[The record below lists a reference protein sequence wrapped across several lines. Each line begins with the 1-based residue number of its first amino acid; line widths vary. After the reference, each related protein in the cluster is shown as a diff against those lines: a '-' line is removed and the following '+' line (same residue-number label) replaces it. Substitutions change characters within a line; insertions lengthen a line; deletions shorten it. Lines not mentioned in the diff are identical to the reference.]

1 MSTVTNIITVLSC
14 LFIVGVFVYF
24 IIQARKLIA
33 CYKLIGDSLK
43 ADDILGSFKDSKLT
57 DLSQQYKEVI
67 TIDTPNGKKS
77 NIPSSEVF
85 SEQNVCSLHSLNLK
99 MLSTASSS
107 LVGLGLLG
115 TFLGLT
121 IGVASFDSSN
131 VEHIQSSIQTL
142 LAGMGT
148 AFLTSLFGMSLSL
161 IFIFFDKRW
170 SNRLSKDLYKMTED
184 LDSKYYIDDISLIK
198 LNQQV
203 MYDAMFNNIKGVVAE
218 QTQSVLNDLK
228 RHLTYTDGEGHD
240 IEVSNAVREILSEN
254 EEQSKALKSFST
266 DLAIEL
272 NNGFDEVLSR
282 QMQQKLLPLMES
294 VDATTKSVVEHIDKM
309 SANVASPATD
319 MIANV
324 VDTLKSS
331 MSEILDEFKHS
342 LSSSATNELETLAK
356 SLGNATVAMGNFPN
370 DMKKISDT
378 LQVTIEEVKVA
389 ITEISNTSAN
399 SNSAAMKQ
407 MQEQIT
413 FATTSISNAIAE
425 VKDVMANITQ
435 SSAQSSQDVVN
446 KLSAAADQMGTF
458 LNSTMAKISES
469 VTGSMKNITED
480 VTNKQTDL
488 LALQEDTTQKTE
500 KLLNSFNESLDKL
513 EKMNEYVKGT
523 MNMFQQAQGQITGST
538 AHLQAISGDMKV
550 ATEVFHK
557 SQQEYNDKISQLQ
570 KNTEDSI
577 DAVSELLKDSG
588 QMSSDYVE
596 KFETIKQGLASIFQ
610 QLQNGLTEYSR
621 TVQSTTQKYLDQY
634 SASLTQTTDALAST
648 INQQN
653 EVVEMLNETLSH
665 KK

>member
-1 MSTVTNIITVLSC
+1 MSTVTNIITVVSC
-14 LFIVGVFVYF
+14 LAIIGFFVYF
-24 IIQARKLIA
+24 MVQAYKLFKS
-33 CYKLIGDSLK
+33 YKLIEGYAAS
-43 ADDILGSFKDSKLT
+43 DDILETLKGTKFEDVRNLYANSINIST
-57 DLSQQYKEVI
+57 V
-67 TIDTPNGKKS
+67 NGQKT
-77 NIPSSEVF
+77 NIPSDEF
-85 SEQNVCSLHSLNLK
+85 FTDLNICSSNNLNLK
-99 MLSTASSS
+99 MLNTASGT

-121 IGVASFDSSN
+121 IGIWFFDSSSA
-131 VEHIQSSIQTL
+131 ELIQKSIQTL

-148 AFLTSLFGMSLSL
+148 AFLTSLFGMSCSL
-161 IFIFFDKRW
+161 IFTAHDKRW
-170 SNRLSKDLYKMTED
+170 RNKLSKNLYKLTQK
-184 LDSKYYIDDISLIK
+184 LDEKYYIDDISLIK
-198 LNQQV
+198 LNQQAMYNT
-203 MYDAMFNNIKGVVAE
+203 MYDGIKGLVEE
-218 QTQSVLNDLK
+218 QTKSILSDFTK
-228 RHLTYTDGEGHD
+228 HLEYSDAEGHNVG
-240 IEVSNAVREILSEN
+240 INNAIREILTEN

-266 DLAIEL
+266 DLALEL

-324 VDTLKSS
+324 VDTLKTS
-331 MSEILDEFKHS
+331 MNSILDEFKHS

-356 SLGNATVAMGNFPN
+356 SLGNATTAMGNFPN
-370 DMKKISDT
+370 DMKNISDT
-378 LQVTIEEVKVA
+378 LQVTIEEVKKA

-413 FATTSISNAIAE
+413 FATTSISNAITE
-425 VKDVMANITQ
+425 VKDVMANITK
-435 SSAQSSQDVVN
+435 SSELSSQEVIQ
-446 KLSAAADQMGTF
+446 KLSAATDQMSNF
-458 LNSTMAKISES
+458 LNTTIGQISDS
-469 VTGSMKNITED
+469 VKGSMKSITDD

-488 LALQEDTTQKTE
+488 LALQEDTTQQTE
-500 KLLNSFNESLDKL
+500 KLLARFNEGLDKL
-513 EKMNEYVKGT
+513 EKMNEYVTGT

-538 AHLQAISGDMKV
+538 AHLQAITGDMKV

-557 SQQEYNDKISQLQ
+557 SQEEYNQKITELQ
-570 KNTEDSI
+570 RNTENSI
-577 DAVSELLKDSG
+577 DTIGDLLKDSG
-588 QMSSDYVE
+588 EMSKDYVE

-621 TVQSTTQKYLDQY
+621 TVQATTQKYLDQY

>member
-1 MSTVTNIITVLSC
+1 MSTVTNIITVVSC

-43 ADDILGSFKDSKLT
+43 ADDILGSLKDSKLA
-57 DLSQQYKEVI
+57 DLSQQYKETI

-198 LNQQV
+198 LNQQE

-577 DAVSELLKDSG
+577 DTVSELLKDSG

>member
-1 MSTVTNIITVLSC
+1 MSTVTNIITVVSC

-57 DLSQQYKEVI
+57 DLSQQYKEAI

-198 LNQQV
+198 LNQQE

-413 FATTSISNAIAE
+413 FATTSISNAIAD

-446 KLSAAADQMGTF
+446 KLSAAADQMVTF

-538 AHLQAISGDMKV
+538 ANLQAISGDMKV

-577 DAVSELLKDSG
+577 DTVSELLKDSG

>member
-1 MSTVTNIITVLSC
+1 MSTVTNIITVVSC

-43 ADDILGSFKDSKLT
+43 ADDILGSLKDSKLA
-57 DLSQQYKEVI
+57 DLSQQYKETI

-198 LNQQV
+198 LNQQE

-570 KNTEDSI
+570 KNTEDSV
-577 DAVSELLKDSG
+577 DTVSELLKDSG

>member
-1 MSTVTNIITVLSC
+1 MSTVTNIITVVSC
-14 LFIVGVFVYF
+14 LFIIGVFVYF

-33 CYKLIGDSLK
+33 CYKLIGNSLN
-43 ADDILGSFKDSKLT
+43 ADDILGSLKDSKLT
-57 DLSQQYKEVI
+57 DLSQQYKEAI

-198 LNQQV
+198 LNQQE
-203 MYDAMFNNIKGVVAE
+203 MYNAMFNNIKGVVAE

-577 DAVSELLKDSG
+577 DTVSELLKDSG